1 MKKNKRLID
10 VLPLWRVSFLPYI
23 YKRIGGVYISS
34 AQLQSLINEWVD
46 LRKQEMEHMKL
57 RVNHYDMVTFLKEHF
72 LALKKYAQENG
83 IQLQFVTSEE
93 AIDVWFDN
101 QQMQKV
107 VDNLFSHAVQYAPR
121 GGMVTLTINKDVDK
135 VGISVKGLPKCL
147 RGKSLGL
154 ALAKEIVELHGGT
167 IGVENIEEGRVAF
180 TFCLPLGYAHFRLEE
195 IKQGIEN

>member
-72 LALKKYAQENG
+72 LIILYC
-83 IQLQFVTSEE
+83 F
-93 AIDVWFDN
+93 
-101 QQMQKV
+101 
-107 VDNLFSHAVQYAPR
+107 
-121 GGMVTLTINKDVDK
+121 
-135 VGISVKGLPKCL
+135 
-147 RGKSLGL
+147 
-154 ALAKEIVELHGGT
+154 
-167 IGVENIEEGRVAF
+167 
-180 TFCLPLGYAHFRLEE
+180 
-195 IKQGIEN
+195 